1 MDLHDKIQIQNKDS
15 YQSENI
21 RKFLFRKRASI
32 VSIAINDLK
41 TVKNKKNSQ
50 MPPLVGKS
58 LFCFG
63 PDNYAR
69 NFCATIINW
78 KYFES
83 VSLFVILVSTINLS
97 IYNPLNDPDSTLS
110 YCNNIIDIVVV
121 ALFTVEALLQIVVN
135 GFFINGEKSYLR

>member
-1 MDLHDKIQIQNKDS
+1 MKNPQIPS
-15 YQSENI
+15 
-21 RKFLFRKRASI
+21 
-32 VSIAINDLK
+32 
-41 TVKNKKNSQ
+41 
-50 MPPLVGKS
+50 LVGKS

-63 PDNYAR
+63 PNNYVR
-69 NFCATIINW
+69 NFCAEIINW
-78 KYFES
+78 RYFES
-83 VSLFVILVSTINLS
+83 ISLFVILVSMINLT